1 MGTHPD
7 RFSKIEAWNN
17 LWSRWNEA
25 LIQGKHSLVT
35 QEINELNFKH
45 IPRSMLYRMADVA
58 YRSNDSIAALQ
69 ILHSVIH
76 PENRFQ
82 QQATPQERLIYASAL
97 TQLGAVSEALI
108 LFDQIDAES
117 LPDVLLRKSFAL
129 FKIWDYRAS
138 LPLLKAYILRSDLT
152 PYQKLIGQVNLAA
165 ALIFET
171 VWTDANQL
179 LSQIIQ
185 ECKKNSYTLLLG
197 NCLELQAQIDL
208 FCGRYLDA
216 VKNLEI
222 AKDYLKDQKGDYL
235 FFVEKWL
242 TVCECFIQLSPE
254 SLQNLH
260 KLKLKAK
267 SLRQW
272 ENIRDCDLFES
283 VITQNQS
290 LSYQLIIGT
299 PHKTYHQRVRRLFG
313 KNLQPQGDFHLLL
326 GSNLQSEKIEVFD
339 PYDQQHV
346 APLYKKSHLLSLFQA
361 LTKDFYK
368 PSHIGLLFEGIYPE
382 EKFDPFHSPSR
393 VLQLLRRLNQW
404 FVDNKV
410 SLQVV
415 MEKSEFYLDSL
426 PGKKVEVIIRRS
438 QNLSKKNGQ
447 ILTLKQTLKQRTF
460 TTALVAKQ
468 LDISRVSAQSLIN
481 KALSSGLLKKNGTGR
496 ATVYQFNSTPN
507 RKISKEAS

>member
-1 MGTHPD
+1 MGILPD
-7 RFSKIEAWNN
+7 KFSTAEAWNE

-25 LIQGKHSLVT
+25 VIQGKHSLVT
-35 QEINELNFKH
+35 QEIKELNFKH
-45 IPRSMLYRMADVA
+45 IPRSMLYRLADVA
-58 YRSNDSIAALQ
+58 YRSNDSISALQ

-82 QQATPQERLIYASAL
+82 QPATPQEHLIYASAL

-138 LPLLKAYILRSDLT
+138 LPLLKAYILRANLT

-171 VWTDANQL
+171 DWSNANQL
-179 LSQIIQ
+179 LSEVIQ
-185 ECKKNSYTLLLG
+185 ECEKNSYTLLLG
-197 NCLELQAQIDL
+197 NCLELKAQIDL
-208 FCGRYLDA
+208 FCGRYHQA
-216 VKNLEI
+216 VKNLEK
-222 AKDYLKDQKGDYL
+222 AKNYLKDQKGDYL

-242 TVCECFIQLSPE
+242 TICECFIQQSPE
-254 SLQNLH
+254 ALQNLH
-260 KLKLKAK
+260 KLKQKAK

-272 ENIRDCDLFES
+272 ENMRDCDLFES
-283 VITQNQS
+283 MLTQNQS
-290 LSYQLIIGT
+290 LSHKLIIGT
-299 PHKTYHQRVRRLFG
+299 PHKIYHQRVRRLFG

-326 GSNLQSEKIEVFD
+326 GSNPHSEKKEVFD
-339 PYDQQHV
+339 PYGQQQIE
-346 APLYKKSHLLSLFQA
+346 PLYKKSHLLSLFQA

-368 PSHIGLLFEGIYPE
+368 PSHIGLLFERIYPE

-404 FVDNKV
+404 FIDNKI

-426 PGKKVEVIIRRS
+426 SEKTVEVIIRRS
-438 QNLSKKNGQ
+438 QKLSKKNGQ
-447 ILTLKQTLKQRTF
+447 ILTLKHTLKQRTF
-460 TTALVAKQ
+460 TTAVAAKQ

-481 KALSSGLLKKNGTGR
+481 KALSSGVLKKNGVGR
-496 ATVYQFNSTPN
+496 STVYQFITAPS
-507 RKISKEAS
+507 RKISKEAA